1 MVYRL
6 LYLISLVSL
15 AVAVAPESRAQ
26 PNNVTLEQIVATWKA
41 RQEKVKSASFEFN
54 RKETIF
60 KGSFNWILASRNVPD
75 PQPNPPKT
83 YEVEGTGAFRFSE
96 TNSYYSYDMP
106 RWSPKTKALYQTRYE
121 TVFDGKISKS
131 LRTPASGDQ
140 PYPNGIVKK
149 AARSEPSSLFLLS
162 PITKTLRG
170 HHEQYSNDLPAFE
183 VTGRTVAINGRQC
196 LELVSESR
204 SNNRREVLHLD
215 KARGYVMVRHAT
227 FVQERPTWKIDVTY
241 SPDPLVGSIP
251 QAWEYMIHDRK
262 DQPPSESG
270 RITVTK
276 YHLNPDIPDGDFDLV
291 YPPKTL
297 VSDYSSGDMVY
308 VIQEGGEKG
317 KEVPANLT
325 PSYEEL
331 LQPPETTVGASVR
344 KTIITVSAVT
354 IVVCLT
360 GLLIRWGLRRKQ
372 A

>member
-6 LYLISLVSL
+6 LCLISLVSL
-15 AVAVAPESRAQ
+15 AVAPESRAQ
-26 PNNVTLEQIVATWKA
+26 PNNVTLDQIVATWKA
-41 RQEKVKSASFEFN
+41 RQDKVKSASFEFN
-54 RKETIF
+54 RKEMIY

-75 PQPNPPKT
+75 PQPNPAKT
-83 YEVEGTGAFRFSE
+83 YRVEGTGAFRFSG
-96 TNSYYSYDMP
+96 TKSYYSYDMP

-131 LRTPASGDQ
+131 LQTPASGEQ

-149 AARSEPSSLFLLS
+149 AARSEPSTLFSLS

-170 HHEQYSNDLPAFE
+170 HHEKFFTDLPSFE

-215 KARGYVMVRHAT
+215 KDRGYVMVRHTT
-227 FVQERPTWKIDVTY
+227 FVQERPTWQIDVTY
-241 SPDPLVGSIP
+241 SPDPLVGWIP
-251 QAWEYMIHDRK
+251 QEWEYMIHDRM
-262 DQPPSESG
+262 DQPPSDSG
-270 RITVTK
+270 RFTITK
-276 YHLNPDIPDGDFDLV
+276 YQLNPELTDGDFDFV

-297 VSDYSSGDMVY
+297 VSDYSSGDMEY

-317 KEVPANLT
+317 TEIPANLA

-331 LQPPETTVGASVR
+331 MQQPAQAAETGIRKIVIVASASILV
-344 KTIITVSAVT
+344 ICSI
-354 IVVCLT
+354 
-360 GLLIRWGLRRKQ
+360 GLLLRWRFRRKP